1 MKKLFCNPV
10 IALILSILLVLGS
23 GAVSSRIRMERIASS
38 QGVEAAKA
46 EFEEYNIQFPGNIF
60 LKLSG
65 C

>member
-10 IALILSILLVLGS
+10 IALLLSILLVLGS

-38 QGVEAAKA
+38 LGAEAAKA
-46 EFEEYNIQFPGNIF
+46 EFEEYSIQFPGNIF